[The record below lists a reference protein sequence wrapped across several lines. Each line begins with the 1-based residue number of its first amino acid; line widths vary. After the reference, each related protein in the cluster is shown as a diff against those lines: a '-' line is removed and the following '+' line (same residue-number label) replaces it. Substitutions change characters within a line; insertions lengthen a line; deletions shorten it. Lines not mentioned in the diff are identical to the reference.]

1 MDCSTGGDLE
11 NFVIRRR
18 IYDRVASII
27 LRNVIIAVARGA
39 RACLSRAQFSPLSSL
54 PPGTCASVGTVISKS
69 LLDFDEYRV
78 CRISCKENCGGD
90 SQKSRKRVRF
100 AFTEE
105 NERERESIYGLI
117 VAQGYREPF
126 ESFLPGPRARDRD
139 FEEEEE
145 GSARRKRRQTK
156 QGVLL
161 ATLVPHNKLFT
172 ILVHLDFPKVP
183 RSISI

>member
-1 MDCSTGGDLE
+1 M
-11 NFVIRRR
+11 
-18 IYDRVASII
+18 ASII

-145 GSARRKRRQTK
+145 GSENVDKR
-156 QGVLL
+156 
-161 ATLVPHNKLFT
+161 NKEYCLQHWFRTTSCLQYSFTWTFQKFRDPYPFNWFEEKNFLFLRF
-172 ILVHLDFPKVP
+172 IYDDKYD
-183 RSISI
+183 S

>member
-1 MDCSTGGDLE
+1 MA
-11 NFVIRRR
+11 VIRK
-18 IYDRVASII
+18 
-27 LRNVIIAVARGA
+27 
-39 RACLSRAQFSPLSSL
+39 SP
-54 PPGTCASVGTVISKS
+54 G
-69 LLDFDEYRV
+69 
-78 CRISCKENCGGD
+78 KE
-90 SQKSRKRVRF
+90 F
-100 AFTEE
+100 AFTKK

-156 QGVLL
+156 EGVLL